1 MNNRKRI
8 SATIFFFILFGM
20 LGSVAAHPSVSVVID
35 SKGNIFY
42 SDLSRV
48 WMISPDGDKKV
59 VVENVHTHELWLSPN
74 DELFGED
81 VRNQGDN
88 YRHKVWVRLP
98 DGTVED
104 VMGWRNGYPDEYS
117 DYSFV
122 RDNEGHSYVLDRP
135 NKRIKVY
142 RNEEV
147 FHSHS
152 LSKFEGSPR
161 WHTLSPSGDL
171 FVSFEGFI
179 VKVSEKSSSKFTE
192 SLIERTSEFDWVGDH
207 HALMGMWFDREN
219 ELYVALFSGQ
229 RVIKVYK
236 DGAKEEVYR
245 SEGDWSV
252 TGGAFA
258 KDGSVVLLE
267 FSNSNSV
274 RIRKISKDGTS
285 TVF

>member
-8 SATIFFFILFGM
+8 SATIFLLTCFWMTGN
-20 LGSVAAHPSVSVVID
+20 VVAHPSVSVVID

-48 WMISPDGDKKV
+48 WMISPDGDKRV
-59 VVENVHTHELWLSPN
+59 AVEGVHTHELWLSA
-74 DELFGED
+74 DDKLYGED
-81 VRNQGDN
+81 VRNQGNN

-104 VMGWRNGYPDEYS
+104 VISWRNGYPDEYS

-122 RDNEGHSYVLDRP
+122 RDDEGRSYVLDRP
-135 NKRIKVY
+135 NKRIKIYKNQEQV
-142 RNEEV
+142 
-147 FHSHS
+147 HSYS
-152 LSKFEGSPR
+152 LSDFEGSPR
-161 WHTLSPSGDL
+161 WHTLSPGGDI

-179 VKVSEKSSSKFTE
+179 VKITEKSTEKFAE

-207 HALMGMWFDREN
+207 HALMGMWFDREE
-219 ELYVALFSGQ
+219 ELNVALFSGQ
-229 RVIKVYK
+229 RVLKVNK
-236 DGAKEEVYR
+236 DGSAEEVYH
-245 SEGDWSV
+245 SDGEWSV

-267 FSNSNSV
+267 FSNSNNV
-274 RIRKISKDGTS
+274 RLRKIAEDGTS
-285 TVF
+285 TVL